1 MKPSL
6 MKPSLMES
14 SPMKPRPIKAVDFR
28 QPAEG
33 AYVTLEQLLELR
45 FAAQELQIT
54 PKKQSRSQL
63 TGGVRT
69 RFRGRGMEFE
79 EVRHYQAGDDIRSID
94 WRVTARTQ
102 VPHTK
107 LFREERERPVILMLD
122 QRAPMFFGSQYCF
135 KSVVAAHAAALLG
148 WAALNNNDR
157 VGALV
162 FGDTDASDIRP
173 KRSRHTLLSIL
184 RAIQTLN
191 RQLTSPLPPRER
203 ITLAQRLSDLRR
215 IAKPGSAVMIISD
228 FHDVDEQCDER
239 LYQLARHGD
248 LTLLHV
254 SDLLEM
260 HLPDNLRLTVSNGQQ
275 RRTVDTHNRQFN
287 QMFEQEFSQ
296 QLQHLQRLSTRLA
309 LPLLQL
315 STAQAP
321 LAQLQTLFGKQ
332 ACRR

>member
-1 MKPSL
+1 M
-6 MKPSLMES
+6 
-14 SPMKPRPIKAVDFR
+14 KAVDFR
-28 QPAEG
+28 QPAQG
-33 AYVTLEQLLELR
+33 AYVSLEQLLELR

-54 PKKQSRSQL
+54 PKKQSRSHM

-107 LFREERERPVILMLD
+107 LFREERERPVILVLD
-122 QRAPMFFGSQYCF
+122 QRAPMFFGSRHCF
-135 KSVVAAHAAALLG
+135 KSVLAAQVSALLG
-148 WAALNNNDR
+148 WTALHNNDR

-162 FGDTDASDIRP
+162 FGDSAASDIRP

-184 RAIQTLN
+184 RATHTLN
-191 RQLTSPLPPRER
+191 TQLNSPLPSRDR
-203 ITLAQRLSDLRR
+203 IGLAQRLSDLRR
-215 IAKPGSAVMIISD
+215 IAKPGSAMMIISD
-228 FHDVDEQCDER
+228 FHDLDSQCDEQ

-248 LTLLHV
+248 LTLMNV
-254 SDLLEM
+254 SDPLEM

-287 QMFEQEFSQ
+287 QIFEQEFSNHV
-296 QLQHLQRLSTRLA
+296 QHLRRLSTQLA
-309 LPLLQL
+309 LPLLHL
-315 STAQAP
+315 STDQAP
-321 LAQLQTLFGKQ
+321 LTQLQTLFGKPS
-332 ACRR
+332 CRR

>member
-6 MKPSLMES
+6 M
-14 SPMKPRPIKAVDFR
+14 KAVDFR
-28 QPAEG
+28 QPAQG

-54 PKKQSRSQL
+54 PKKQSRSQMN
-63 TGGVRT
+63 GAVRT

-122 QRAPMFFGSQYCF
+122 QRASMFFGGQYCF
-135 KSVVAAHAAALLG
+135 KSVVAAQAAALMG
-148 WAALNNNDR
+148 WTALNNNDR
-157 VGALV
+157 VGALI
-162 FGDTDASDIRP
+162 FGDTEASDIRP

-184 RAIQTLN
+184 RATANLN
-191 RQLTSPLPPRER
+191 QQLTTPLPPRNG
-203 ITLAQRLSDLRR
+203 ISLAQRLSDLRR
-215 IAKPGSAVMIISD
+215 IAKPGSAIMIISD
-228 FHDVDEQCDER
+228 FHDLDEQCDEQ

-248 LTLLHV
+248 LTLINV
-254 SDLLEM
+254 SDPLEI

-275 RRTVDTHNRQFN
+275 QRTVDTHNRQFN
-287 QMFEQEFSQ
+287 QMYEQEFSQ
-296 QLQHLQRLSTRLA
+296 HMQHLRRLSTQLA

-321 LAQLQTLFGKQ
+321 LTQLQTLFGKQ